1 LAGGQNSLA
10 DNNLSSLTA
19 IRFRFT
25 AIVALSFIA
34 MPFIAHAAS
43 VTFNLASWTDL
54 QSAMQQGYLPIFI
67 GFMLFWAT
75 RYAWALFTPIENWLR
90 TSHHARFAP
99 PEIHKRL
106 QHFGSD
112 YWGFYLCYVLVA
124 PQIYFW
130 STTGPNH
137 FELAPFGQL
146 VLLQLVV
153 AILVGLPL
161 YLLAID
167 TMGGVT
173 RFIGI
178 TAPIFSIKSKLML
191 VGGFVPLL
199 TNAVLMLFYWHQT
212 GYQSLWVLVVLAVL
226 GLVNISITALSIRT
240 TTRSLRPVQQV
251 LTGSNASSYEK
262 LAQLRPQSTDE
273 IGYLTQ
279 TLSTLFQ
286 HLGNQRSHTRAI
298 FETSSEGIIVTNQ
311 QGLIITFN
319 PAAERLFGYRAV
331 EIIGQ
336 PFSRLC
342 QNVNLQQLANN
353 NVTEREIDCIGNCGK
368 PITISLRI
376 SEMRQS
382 GIRMFTCLVSDISE
396 RKAAEEKLRAAEAR
410 YRDLVE
416 TAHDLVWS
424 VDQQG
429 HWTYLNDAARS
440 IYGYNPEE
448 MLGRHVTDFSDPA
461 YLERDTQAF
470 GRALNGND
478 LVQYETV
485 HRDSHGKQH
494 HLSFNASGQTNESG
508 DVVCIRGTAHD
519 ITEQKAYEKQLA
531 YQAEHDSL
539 TGLFNRHYFQEEL
552 ERLVARV
559 ARSGAD
565 AALFYIDLD
574 QFKYINDTLGH
585 AAGDQLL
592 LEVTDL
598 LKSHIREGDL
608 LARFGGDEFTLLLY
622 NVEHQDIKRSAEKL
636 RLLLENYHFFSAN
649 NNFNVTC
656 SIGVAIIDNHARS
669 ADDVLAQADLAC
681 NLAKTRGRNRSYIYD
696 PEDRDKLGMA
706 EDMGWAARVREVLDN
721 DRFELAYQPI
731 VGINDGLIESYE
743 VLLRM
748 PFDDGQTILPGGFMP
763 AAERFGLIHSID
775 RWTVAR
781 SIRTLAKLRD
791 EGNPLRFAI
800 NLSGRAFEDHTLL
813 PLIRA
818 AIDETGIEPSS
829 ITFEITETAAIA
841 NLNAASR
848 FIEALRN
855 IGCRFALDDFGSGFC
870 SFTYLKHLPVDTL
883 KIDGSF
889 VQGLAHAPVDQAMV
903 HSMNQVAHA
912 LGKQTIAESVEN
924 EETLVLLKEIGVDY
938 AQGHF
943 LGRPS
948 AIIN

>member
-1 LAGGQNSLA
+1 MAKN
-10 DNNLSSLTA
+10 DLSSLAA
-19 IRFRFT
+19 IRARFT
-25 AIVALSFIA
+25 AIVALSFIV
-34 MPFIAHAAS
+34 MPFIAHAAAA
-43 VTFNLASWTDL
+43 TFNLAGWADL
-54 QSAMQQGYLPIFI
+54 QFAMQQALLPLFI
-67 GFMLFWAT
+67 CFMLFWII
-75 RYAWALFTPIENWLR
+75 RYAWLLFAPIERWLR
-90 TSHHARFAP
+90 STHATRFAP
-99 PEIHKRL
+99 PDVHQRL
-106 QHFGSD
+106 QNFGRN
-112 YWGFYLCYVLVA
+112 YWGFYLCYVLIA

-130 STTGPNH
+130 STTGGH
-137 FELAPFGQL
+137 GFELATFGQL
-146 VLLQLVV
+146 ILLQLVV

-161 YLLAID
+161 YLMAID
-167 TMGGVT
+167 TLGRVVSI
-173 RFIGI
+173 IGI

-199 TNAVLMLFYWHQT
+199 TSAVLMLFYWHHT
-212 GYQSLWVLVVLAVL
+212 GYQSPLALLVLALL
-226 GLVNISITALSIRT
+226 GLVNISITALTIRT

-251 LTGSNASSYEK
+251 LTGNDVSGYEQ

-298 FETSSEGIIVTNQ
+298 FDTSSEGIIVINQ
-311 QGLIITFN
+311 QGLIVTFN

-331 EIIGQ
+331 KIIGQ
-336 PFSRLC
+336 HCSRLFA
-342 QNVNLQQLANN
+342 NTNLQELAASDA
-353 NVTEREIDCIGNCGK
+353 TERELDCFNRAGE
-368 PITISLRI
+368 PVTISLRV
-376 SEMRQS
+376 SEMQQS
-382 GIRMFTCLVSDISE
+382 GICMFTCLVADISK
-396 RKAAEEKLRAAEAR
+396 RKAAERKLRAAEAR

-424 VDQQG
+424 LDPQG
-429 HWTYLNDAARS
+429 QWTYLNNAS
-440 IYGYNPEE
+440 SNIYGYSPAQ
-448 MLGRHVTDFSDPA
+448 MLGRNITEFSDPG
-461 YLERDTQAF
+461 YLERDSQAF
-470 GRALNGND
+470 AQVLQGND
-478 LVQYETV
+478 LVHYVTV
-485 HRDSHGKQH
+485 HSDAHGNRH
-494 HLSFNASGQTNESG
+494 YLSFNATGRINDSGEVTH
-508 DVVCIRGTAHD
+508 ILGTAHD

-552 ERLVARV
+552 ERLVARI
-559 ARSGAD
+559 ARSGTS

-574 QFKYINDTLGH
+574 QFKYVNDTLGH
-585 AAGDQLL
+585 AAGDRLL

-598 LKSHIREGDL
+598 FKTHIREGDL

-622 NVEHQDIKRSAEKL
+622 NIEAVNVKPSAEKL
-636 RLLLENYHFFSAN
+636 RLMLENYSFFSAN
-649 NNFNVTC
+649 TNFNVTC
-656 SIGVAIIDNHARS
+656 SIGVVIIDNYASS
-669 ADDVLAQADLAC
+669 ADEVLAQADLAC
-681 NLAKTRGRNRSYIYD
+681 NLAKNRGRNRSYIYD
-696 PEDRDKLGMA
+696 PEDKDKLGMA

-731 VGINDGLIESYE
+731 VGINDGNIESYE

-763 AAERFGLIHSID
+763 AAERFGLIHNID

-781 SIRTLAKLRD
+781 SIRTLARLRD
-791 EGNPLRFAI
+791 DGNPVRFAI

-848 FIEALRN
+848 FIAALRD
-855 IGCRFALDDFGSGFC
+855 IGCRFALDDFGTGFC

-883 KIDGSF
+883 KIDGTF
-889 VQGLAHAPVDQAMV
+889 VQGLAGSPVDQAMV
-903 HSMNQVAHA
+903 NSMNQVAHA
-912 LGKQTIAESVEN
+912 LGKRTIAESVEN
-924 EETLVLLKEIGVDY
+924 EATLILLKEIGVDY

-943 LGRPS
+943 LGRP
-948 AIIN
+948 AAMIN

>member
-1 LAGGQNSLA
+1 M
-10 DNNLSSLTA
+10 
-19 IRFRFT
+19 
-25 AIVALSFIA
+25 ALSFII
-34 MPFIAHAAS
+34 MPFIAHATS
-43 VTFNLASWTDL
+43 VTFNLASWKDL
-54 QSAMQQGYLPIFI
+54 QLAIQQGYLPAFI
-67 GFMLFWAT
+67 GFMLFWAMY
-75 RYAWALFTPIENWLR
+75 YAWSMFTPINNWLH
-90 TSHHARFAP
+90 SAHHARFAP

-106 QHFGSD
+106 QHFSND
-112 YWGFYLCYVLVA
+112 YWGFYLCYVLIA

-130 STTGPNH
+130 SNNGVVGL
-137 FELAPFGQL
+137 ELAMFGQL

-167 TMGGVT
+167 TLGRVISI
-173 RFIGI
+173 IGI

-199 TNAVLMLFYWHQT
+199 TNAVLMLFYWHYT
-212 GYQSLWVLVVLAVL
+212 GYQSPLALLVLTVL

-251 LTGSNASSYEK
+251 LTGHNASNYEE
-262 LAQLRPQSTDE
+262 LARLRPQSTDE

-286 HLGNQRSHTRAI
+286 HLGDQRSHTRAI

-319 PAAERLFGYRAV
+319 PAAERLFGYRAT

-342 QNVNLQQLANN
+342 KNINLQQLASENI
-353 NVTEREIDCIGNCGK
+353 TEREIDCVDTSGK
-368 PITISLRI
+368 AITISLRI

-382 GIRMFTCLVSDISE
+382 NIRMFTCLVADISE
-396 RKAAEEKLRAAEAR
+396 RKTAEGKLRAAEAR

-416 TAHDLVWS
+416 TAHDLVWC

-429 HWTYLNDAARS
+429 CWTYLNNAVQT
-440 IYGYNPEE
+440 IYGYSPDD
-448 MLGRHVTDFSDPA
+448 MLGRHVTEFSDPA
-461 YLERDTQAF
+461 YLERDTHAF
-470 GRALNGND
+470 TRVLEGNE

-485 HRDSHGKQH
+485 HLDANGKRH
-494 HLSFNASGQTNESG
+494 HLSFNATCQASVDGHEVRIQ
-508 DVVCIRGTAHD
+508 GTAHD

-539 TGLFNRHYFQEEL
+539 TSLFNRHYFQEEL
-552 ERLVARV
+552 ERLVARI
-559 ARSGAD
+559 ARSGAN

-574 QFKYINDTLGH
+574 QFKYVNDTLGH

-598 LKSHIREGDL
+598 LRSNIRDGDL

-622 NVEHQDIKRSAEKL
+622 NIERSDVKHSAEKL
-636 RLLLENYHFFSAN
+636 RLLMENYHFFSAN

-656 SIGVAIIDNHARS
+656 SIGVAIIDNHANS
-669 ADDVLAQADLAC
+669 AEEVLAQADLAC
-681 NLAKTRGRNRSYIYD
+681 NLAKTRGRNRAYIYN
-696 PEDRDKLGMA
+696 PEDKDKLGMA

-721 DRFELAYQPI
+721 DRFQLVYQPI
-731 VGINDGLIESYE
+731 VGINNGVTESYE

-748 PFDDGQTILPGGFMP
+748 PFDDGQIILPGGFMP

-781 SIRTLAKLRD
+781 SIRTLAKLRND
-791 EGNPLRFAI
+791 GNPVRFAI

-818 AIDETGIEPSS
+818 AIEETGIEPSS

-855 IGCRFALDDFGSGFC
+855 IGCRFALDDFGTGFC
-870 SFTYLKHLPVDTL
+870 SFTYLKHLPVDLL

-903 HSMNQVAHA
+903 LSMNQVAHA

-924 EETLVLLKEIGVDY
+924 EETLLLLKDIGVDY

-948 AIIN
+948 SIIN